1 MKYSLDTYRLYQ
13 RDDRFSYV
21 IRVKVTMKEPVDSE
35 ILRHSVNTAITRY
48 PYFSVRVAQGKDG
61 GYKLLP
67 NDKPVVV
74 LPIAE
79 KPRSVCSEEVNKHL
93 LFVEYSGKDIYF
105 NISHS
110 LCGGR
115 GAFPWVM
122 TNVYQYVKER
132 YRVSLDAPEIRKPG
146 EPMLE
151 GEDTEPTL
159 DMLTTERQIYTRR
172 PAKPTVMIMDYMNGL
187 YNPFLRSNTYHVF
200 EFRQKDVMT
209 LARGNDNSVI
219 SFFMIVMAKALDKVL
234 PAKDKIIRGESA
246 HNTFAGLGIP
256 NSHYDMLS
264 HVWVDYERPQLGW
277 DMEKLGTM
285 TRGQFILQ
293 TDPTF
298 SHPQMRKLFKLYDEI
313 DNISGLKNKREYMEK
328 HNPSTGKDAEHGTF
342 LVNYTGQMHWGE
354 VADYI
359 ESYVAIV
366 DGHLVLEISAME
378 EKIFISFMQIV
389 KGNKYIDAFRQV
401 LDELGLEYRMTGPFP
416 KHLAK
421 HSQPVD

>member
-1 MKYSLDTYRLYQ
+1 
-13 RDDRFSYV
+13 
-21 IRVKVTMKEPVDSE
+21 
-35 ILRHSVNTAITRY
+35 
-48 PYFSVRVAQGKDG
+48 
-61 GYKLLP
+61 
-67 NDKPVVV
+67 
-74 LPIAE
+74 
-79 KPRSVCSEEVNKHL
+79 
-93 LFVEYSGKDIYF
+93 
-105 NISHS
+105 
-110 LCGGR
+110 
-115 GAFPWVM
+115 
-122 TNVYQYVKER
+122 
-132 YRVSLDAPEIRKPG
+132 
-146 EPMLE
+146 
-151 GEDTEPTL
+151 
-159 DMLTTERQIYTRR
+159 
-172 PAKPTVMIMDYMNGL
+172 MDYMNGL

-200 EFRQKDVMT
+200 EFRQNEVMN

-313 DNISGLKNKREYMEK
+313 DNILGLKNKRDYMEK

-342 LVNYTGQMHWGE
+342 LVNYTGEMHWGE

-359 ESYVAIV
+359 ESYVAVV

-378 EKIFISFMQIV
+378 GKIFISFMQMV

-421 HSQPVD
+421 HCQPVE

>member
-13 RDDRFSYV
+13 REDRFSYV

-67 NDKPVVV
+67 NDKPVAV
-74 LPIAE
+74 LPIAA
-79 KPRSVCSEEVNKHL
+79 KPRSVCSVEVNKHL

-105 NISHS
+105 DISHS

-132 YRVSLDAPEIRKPG
+132 YRVSPDAPEIRKPG
-146 EPMLE
+146 DPMLE

-159 DMLTTERQIYTRR
+159 DMLTTEQQIYTRR

-200 EFRQKDVMT
+200 EFRQDDVMN

-264 HVWVDYERPQLGW
+264 HVWVDYERSQLGW

-313 DNISGLKNKREYMEK
+313 DNIPGLKNKREYMEK

-342 LVNYTGQMHWGE
+342 LVNYTGEMHWGE

-359 ESYVAIV
+359 ESYVAVV
-366 DGHLVLEISAME
+366 DGHLVLEVSAME
-378 EKIFISFMQIV
+378 GKIFISFMQMV
-389 KGNKYIDAFRQV
+389 KGSKYIDAFQQV
-401 LDELGLEYRMTGPFP
+401 LDELGLEYRMTGPFS
-416 KHLAK
+416 KHLAR

>member
-13 RDDRFSYV
+13 REDRFSYV
-21 IRVKVTMKEPVDSE
+21 IRVKVTMKEPVDGE

-67 NDKPVVV
+67 NDKPVAV

-93 LFVEYSGKDIYF
+93 LFVEYDGKDLYF

-132 YRVSLDAPEIRKPG
+132 YRVSPDAPEIRKPG

-200 EFRQKDVMT
+200 EFRQDDVMN

-234 PAKDKIIRGESA
+234 PAKDKII
-246 HNTFAGLGIP
+246 NTFAGLGIP

-342 LVNYTGQMHWGE
+342 LVNYTGEMHWGE

-359 ESYVAIV
+359 ESYVAVV

-378 EKIFISFMQIV
+378 GKIFISFMQMV

-421 HSQPVD
+421 HCQPVE

>member
-1 MKYSLDTYRLYQ
+1 MKYSLDTCRLYQ
-13 RDDRFSYV
+13 REDRFSYV
-21 IRVKVTMKEPVDSE
+21 IRVKVTMKEPVDGE

-67 NDKPVVV
+67 NDKPVTV

-93 LFVEYSGKDIYF
+93 LFVEYSGKDLYF

-132 YRVSLDAPEIRKPG
+132 YRVSPDAPEIRKPG

-159 DMLTTERQIYTRR
+159 DMLTTDRQIYTRR

-200 EFRQKDVMT
+200 EFRQNEVMN

-313 DNISGLKNKREYMEK
+313 DNILGLKNKRDYMEK

-342 LVNYTGQMHWGE
+342 LVNYTGEMHWGE

-359 ESYVAIV
+359 ESYVAVV

-378 EKIFISFMQIV
+378 GKIFISFMQMV

-421 HSQPVD
+421 HCQPVE